1 MAKRNKNKRARTV
14 SERQDYRQGGRVKK
28 FTGGSPVRS
37 GQMSRFRNLA
47 REGQAELEELQRANK
62 SIPAPTPAPQPRM
75 GQDIMPR
82 QDIMPKGAKTG
93 RPDVGVAP
101 SPAPQP
107 APTFRTADF
116 QDANG
121 NGVDDRDETVTTP
134 PAPTVG
140 RIDTTIQPGS
150 GFQDNQPQPPL
161 RRGQDITLP
170 GDKSGISDEP
180 VPAPSPTPPPRPTP
194 APEPEPTPP
203 PTGGVQVGDRKFIGD
218 VEYIWDGNGWIPMGD
233 RDYDGRGEP
242 EPDPG
247 ERGQEPTPAPSPT
260 PSPAPT
266 PAPAPTP
273 PPTPTPTPRG
283 RELAEDILSGDFQ
296 APQIPAVEEVPIGED
311 IPVYKIEEDFG
322 IPMSEVATLPQPS
335 QEQVQEMQNIREA
348 GDPIEV
354 QVKKILDV
362 TTLPE
367 NVAIKVATGELSPE
381 AIAREIN
388 IARVGEIKAAEVEIE
403 EGALTNRVVGA
414 ISPEAKAVAAKNAG
428 LTLSRVTR
436 AKKQLRNAG
445 LSEEDIAELGN
456 DPEALEDR
464 ALDFTEQQRGI
475 IEGLP
480 EEALVSN
487 QIDSLLSGIE
497 EGEIPAWARP
507 AVAAVEARLAQRGM
521 SASTVG
527 RDALLNSIIQSAL
540 PIAQSNAQAIQQSV
554 SQQRSIE
561 AQAFEADAQRQQQ
574 AALTNANNV
583 FQMDMAQF
591 SADQQ
596 TALANS
602 KFLQTVSLTEASNRQ
617 QAAVQNAVLM
627 SQANIAEANLFQQ
640 AQIANAKNFLAMDMA
655 NLSNTQQSFMLEA
668 QQEQQRMLSN
678 QAALNAAEQFNA
690 ASEMQ
695 VEQFNAN
702 LASNVDKF
710 NAGQI
715 NSAKQ
720 FNAAAQNAAEARRVA
735 NEMEVAKSN
744 AMIVNDINKYN
755 SQVAFERDRFN
766 VANQQAITQSNFEW
780 RRKANL
786 ADTAVQ
792 NQINMQNAMNAY
804 NLNTASL
811 SFIWQELRDD
821 ADRQWRHEENEL
833 NRKNALIQQAIDN
846 ASAIGKHYSSYSSIV
861 DMIGDIF
868 D

>member
-1 MAKRNKNKRARTV
+1 MARKRNKNKRARTV

-47 REGQAELEELQRANK
+47 REGQAQLDELNK
-62 SIPAPTPAPQPRM
+62 PLPTPAPQPRM
-75 GQDIMPR
+75 GQDIMP
-82 QDIMPKGAKTG
+82 KNAKIG

-101 SPAPQP
+101 SPAPSTNP
-107 APTFRTADF
+107 KIIPGATL
-116 QDANG
+116 
-121 NGVDDRDETVTTP
+121 P
-134 PAPTVG
+134 PAPPMVG
-140 RIDTTIQPGS
+140 GPVIPNLGVDRIGNYDLEKET
-150 GFQDNQPQPPL
+150 PL
-161 RRGQDITLP
+161 KGGQDRVLP
-170 GDKSGISDEP
+170 GDKTGIGDEP
-180 VPAPSPTPPPRPTP
+180 VPAPSPTPPP
-194 APEPEPTPP
+194 APTPP
-203 PTGGVQVGDRKFIGD
+203 PPPEDKGPQIGDRKFIGD
-218 VEYIWDGNGWIPMGD
+218 VEYIWDGNGWIPTSDGG
-233 RDYDGRGEP
+233 YDGRGEP

-247 ERGQEPTPAPSPT
+247 GQEPTPAPSPT
-260 PSPAPT
+260 PSPEPT

-273 PPTPTPTPRG
+273 EPAPTPAPRG

-367 NVAIKVATGELSPE
+367 DVAIKIATGELSPE
-381 AIAREIN
+381 AIAREIS

-403 EGALTNRVVGA
+403 EGALANRVVGA
-414 ISPEAKAVAAKNAG
+414 ISPEPEAKAVAAKNAG

-602 KFLQTVSLTEASNRQ
+602 RFLQTVSLTEASNRQ

-702 LASNVDKF
+702 LASNVEKF

-846 ASAIGKHYSSYSSIV
+846 ASAIGKHYSSYSNIV

>member
-1 MAKRNKNKRARTV
+1 MARKRNKNKRARTV

-28 FTGGSPVRS
+28 FTGGSPIRS

-62 SIPAPTPAPQPRM
+62 STPAATPAPQPRM

-93 RPDVGVAP
+93 RPDVGSAPIQTTPTP
-101 SPAPQP
+101 SPAPQ
-107 APTFRTADF
+107 
-116 QDANG
+116 
-121 NGVDDRDETVTTP
+121 

-170 GDKSGISDEP
+170 GDKIGIGDEP

-194 APEPEPTPP
+194 SPEPEPTPP
-203 PTGGVQVGDRKFIGD
+203 STGGVQIGDRKDIAGEEHIWNGNAWIATGRQGGVYEDDGGAGGQVGIGD
-218 VEYIWDGNGWIPMGD
+218 QDDEDVG
-233 RDYDGRGEP
+233 
-242 EPDPG
+242 
-247 ERGQEPTPAPSPT
+247 GQEEDEDEEDT
-260 PSPAPT
+260 
-266 PAPAPTP
+266 TP
-273 PPTPTPTPRG
+273 PPTPAPTPTPRG

-367 NVAIKVATGELSPE
+367 DVAIKVATGELSPE
-381 AIAREIN
+381 AIAREIS

-403 EGALTNRVVGA
+403 EGALANRVVGA

-602 KFLQTVSLTEASNRQ
+602 RFLQTVSLTEASNRQ

-690 ASEMQ
+690 ASDMQ

-702 LASNVDKF
+702 LASNVEKF

-846 ASAIGKHYSSYSSIV
+846 ASAIGKHYSSYSNIV

>member
-1 MAKRNKNKRARTV
+1 MARKKNKNKRARTV

-47 REGQAELEELQRANK
+47 REGQAQLDELNK
-62 SIPAPTPAPQPRM
+62 PLPTPAPQPRM
-75 GQDIMPR
+75 GQDIMPE
-82 QDIMPKGAKTG
+82 GAKTG

-101 SPAPQP
+101 SPAPRQDIVLPGGKTGIGDEPMPASTIGQP
-107 APTFRTADF
+107 
-116 QDANG
+116 
-121 NGVDDRDETVTTP
+121 VITP
-134 PAPTVG
+134 P
-140 RIDTTIQPGS
+140 
-150 GFQDNQPQPPL
+150 
-161 RRGQDITLP
+161 
-170 GDKSGISDEP
+170 
-180 VPAPSPTPPPRPTP
+180 PTP
-194 APEPEPTPP
+194 APEPEPTPL

-242 EPDPG
+242 EPGGP
-247 ERGQEPTPAPSPT
+247 EPTPAPSPT
-260 PSPAPT
+260 PSPEPT

-322 IPMSEVATLPQPS
+322 IPMSEIATLPQPS

-367 NVAIKVATGELSPE
+367 DVAIKVATGELSPE

-507 AVAAVEARLAQRGM
+507 AVASVEQMLAQRGM

>member
-1 MAKRNKNKRARTV
+1 MARKRNKNKRARTV

-47 REGQAELEELQRANK
+47 REGQAQIDELNKPVQPDPQIDELTRPVDPIAK
-62 SIPAPTPAPQPRM
+62 S
-75 GQDIMPR
+75 DIVA
-82 QDIMPKGAKTG
+82 KGTKTG
-93 RPDVGVAP
+93 RPDVDVAL
-101 SPAPQP
+101 SPAPKQN
-107 APTFRTADF
+107 R
-116 QDANG
+116 
-121 NGVDDRDETVTTP
+121 V
-134 PAPTVG
+134 
-140 RIDTTIQPGS
+140 
-150 GFQDNQPQPPL
+150 
-161 RRGQDITLP
+161 LP

-194 APEPEPTPP
+194 APEPEPTPLS
-203 PTGGVQVGDRKFIGD
+203 TEGVQVGDRKFIGD
-218 VEYIWDGNGWIPMGD
+218 VEYIWNGNAWIPISDGG
-233 RDYDGRGEP
+233 YDGRGEP

-247 ERGQEPTPAPSPT
+247 GQEPTPAPSPT
-260 PSPAPT
+260 PSPEPT

-273 PPTPTPTPRG
+273 EPEPTPTPRG

-322 IPMSEVATLPQPS
+322 IPLSEVATLPQPS

-348 GDPIEV
+348 GDPVEV

-367 NVAIKVATGELSPE
+367 DVAIKVATGELSPE

-445 LSEEDIAELGN
+445 LSEEDITELGN
-456 DPEALEDR
+456 DPEALENR

-487 QIDSLLSGIE
+487 QIDSLLAGIE
-497 EGEIPAWARP
+497 EGQIPAWARP

-655 NLSNTQQSFMLEA
+655 NLSNNQQSFMLEA

>member
-1 MAKRNKNKRARTV
+1 MARKRNKNKRARTV

-28 FTGGSPVRS
+28 FTGGSPIRS

-47 REGQAELEELQRANK
+47 REGQAQLDELNK
-62 SIPAPTPAPQPRM
+62 PLPTPAPQP
-75 GQDIMPR
+75 IIR
-82 QDIMPKGAKTG
+82 QDIIPKDAKTG
-93 RPDVGVAP
+93 RPYVGAAP
-101 SPAPQP
+101 SPAPVD
-107 APTFRTADF
+107 RI
-116 QDANG
+116 G
-121 NGVDDRDETVTTP
+121 NYNLEQ
-134 PAPTVG
+134 
-140 RIDTTIQPGS
+140 IKI
-150 GFQDNQPQPPL
+150 
-161 RRGQDITLP
+161 GQDRVLP
-170 GDKSGISDEP
+170 GDKTGIGDEP

-218 VEYIWDGNGWIPMGD
+218 VEYIWNGNAWIPTSDGG
-233 RDYDGRGEP
+233 YDGRGEP
-242 EPDPG
+242 EPGGP
-247 ERGQEPTPAPSPT
+247 EPTPAPSPT
-260 PSPAPT
+260 PSPEPT

-367 NVAIKVATGELSPE
+367 DVAIKIATGELSPE
-381 AIAREIN
+381 AIAREIS

-403 EGALTNRVVGA
+403 EGALANRVVGA

-602 KFLQTVSLTEASNRQ
+602 RFLQTVSLTEASNRQ

-690 ASEMQ
+690 ASDMQ

-702 LASNVDKF
+702 LASNIDKF

>member
-1 MAKRNKNKRARTV
+1 MARKRNKNKRARTV

-28 FTGGSPVRS
+28 FTGGSPIRS

-62 SIPAPTPAPQPRM
+62 STPAATPAPQPRM
-75 GQDIMPR
+75 GQDIV
-82 QDIMPKGAKTG
+82 PKGSKTG
-93 RPDVGVAP
+93 RPDVGSAPIQTTPTP
-101 SPAPQP
+101 SPAPQ
-107 APTFRTADF
+107 
-116 QDANG
+116 
-121 NGVDDRDETVTTP
+121 

-170 GDKSGISDEP
+170 GDKIGIGDEP

-194 APEPEPTPP
+194 SPEPEPTPP
-203 PTGGVQVGDRKFIGD
+203 STGGVQIGDRKDIAGEEHIWNGNAWIATGRQGGVYEDDGGAGGQVGIGD
-218 VEYIWDGNGWIPMGD
+218 QDDEDVG
-233 RDYDGRGEP
+233 
-242 EPDPG
+242 
-247 ERGQEPTPAPSPT
+247 GQEEDEDEEDT
-260 PSPAPT
+260 
-266 PAPAPTP
+266 TP
-273 PPTPTPTPRG
+273 PPTPAPTPTPRG

-367 NVAIKVATGELSPE
+367 DVAIKVATGELSPE
-381 AIAREIN
+381 AIAREIS

-403 EGALTNRVVGA
+403 EGALANRVVGA

-602 KFLQTVSLTEASNRQ
+602 RFLQTVSLTEASNRQ

-702 LASNVDKF
+702 LASNVEKF

-846 ASAIGKHYSSYSSIV
+846 ASAIGKHYSSYSNIV

>member
-1 MAKRNKNKRARTV
+1 MAKNKKKRTRTV
-14 SERQDYRQGGRVKK
+14 SVRQDYRQGGRVKK

-47 REGQAELEELQRANK
+47 RESQAQIDELNQ
-62 SIPAPTPAPQPRM
+62 PAQPEPTFGAV
-75 GQDIMPR
+75 
-82 QDIMPKGAKTG
+82 PKGTKTG
-93 RPDVGVAP
+93 RPDIGMTP
-101 SPAPQP
+101 SPAPSEKTEP
-107 APTFRTADF
+107 PSP
-116 QDANG
+116 DAG
-121 NGVDDRDETVTTP
+121 EPTTP
-134 PAPTVG
+134 PVSATPVTPVATPTPVS
-140 RIDTTIQPGS
+140 ITQPDLS
-150 GFQDNQPQPPL
+150 GTPRFGDFGGFGDYDRDQPP
-161 RRGQDITLP
+161 
-170 GDKSGISDEP
+170 
-180 VPAPSPTPPPRPTP
+180 
-194 APEPEPTPP
+194 
-203 PTGGVQVGDRKFIGD
+203 
-218 VEYIWDGNGWIPMGD
+218 
-233 RDYDGRGEP
+233 RDF
-242 EPDPG
+242 EPDPDPG
-247 ERGQEPTPAPSPT
+247 GTTPT

-266 PAPAPTP
+266 PAP
-273 PPTPTPTPRG
+273 TPTPEPTPVPTPAPSEG
-283 RELAEDILSGDFQ
+283 RKLAEDILSGDFQ

-311 IPVYKIEEDFG
+311 IPAYKIEQDFG

-335 QEQVQEMQNIREA
+335 QEQIQEMENIREA
-348 GDPIEV
+348 GDPVEV

-367 NVAIKVATGELSPE
+367 DVAIKVATGELSPK
-381 AIAREIN
+381 AIAQQIG

-403 EGALTNRVVGA
+403 EGALAKRVVGVL
-414 ISPEAKAVAAKNAG
+414 SPEAKAEAAKNAG
-428 LTLSRVTR
+428 LTLSRLTR

-445 LSEEDIAELGN
+445 LSEEDITELGN
-456 DPEALEDR
+456 EPEALEDR
-464 ALDFTEQQRGI
+464 LTDFTEAQRGI

-487 QIDSLLSGIE
+487 QLNTLLDGLES
-497 EGEIPAWARP
+497 GEIPVWAKP
-507 AVAAVEARLAQRGM
+507 AVASVEKMLAERGM

-527 RDALLNSIIQSAL
+527 RDTLINTIIQSSIPL
-540 PIAQSNAQAIQQSV
+540 AQANAQAIQQSV
-554 SQQRSIE
+554 AQQRGIE
-561 AQAFEADAQRQQQ
+561 AQAAEADAQRQQQ
-574 AALTNANNV
+574 TALFNAGNV
-583 FQMDMAQF
+583 FKMDMAQF

-596 TALANS
+596 TELANS

-617 QAAVQNAVLM
+617 QAVVQNAVLM

-640 AQIANAKNFLAMDMA
+640 AQISNAKNFLAMDMA

-678 QAALNAAEQFNA
+678 QGALNAAEQFNA

-695 VEQFNAN
+695 VEQFNSN
-702 LASNVDKF
+702 LASNVEKF
-710 NAGQI
+710 NASQI

-744 AMIVNDINKYN
+744 AVILNDINKYN

-786 ADTAVQ
+786 ANTAVQ
-792 NQINMQNAMNAY
+792 NQINMQNAMNSF

-811 SFIWQELRDD
+811 SFIWQELRDN

-846 ASAIGKHYSSYSSIV
+846 ASAIGKHYSSYSNIV

>member
-1 MAKRNKNKRARTV
+1 MTK
-14 SERQDYRQGGRVKK
+14 QPGD
-28 FTGGSPVRS
+28 S
-37 GQMSRFRNLA
+37 GYI
-47 REGQAELEELQRANK
+47 G
-62 SIPAPTPAPQPRM
+62 
-75 GQDIMPR
+75 GQDR
-82 QDIMPKGAKTG
+82 
-93 RPDVGVAP
+93 V
-101 SPAPQP
+101 
-107 APTFRTADF
+107 
-116 QDANG
+116 
-121 NGVDDRDETVTTP
+121 
-134 PAPTVG
+134 
-140 RIDTTIQPGS
+140 
-150 GFQDNQPQPPL
+150 
-161 RRGQDITLP
+161 LP

-180 VPAPSPTPPPRPTP
+180 VPAPSPTPPP
-194 APEPEPTPP
+194 APTPP
-203 PTGGVQVGDRKFIGD
+203 PPPEDKGPQIGDRKFIGD
-218 VEYIWDGNGWIPMGD
+218 VEYIWDGNGWIPTSDGG
-233 RDYDGRGEP
+233 YDGRGEP

-247 ERGQEPTPAPSPT
+247 GQEPTPAPSPT
-260 PSPAPT
+260 PSPEPTPAPVPTPEPAPT
-266 PAPAPTP
+266 PA
-273 PPTPTPTPRG
+273 PRG

-322 IPMSEVATLPQPS
+322 IPLSEVATLPQPS

-367 NVAIKVATGELSPE
+367 DVAIKIATGELSPE
-381 AIAREIN
+381 AIAREIS

-403 EGALTNRVVGA
+403 EGALANRVVGA

-702 LASNVDKF
+702 LASNVEKF

-846 ASAIGKHYSSYSSIV
+846 ASAIGKHYSSYSNIV

>member
-1 MAKRNKNKRARTV
+1 MAKSKNKRARTISV
-14 SERQDYRQGGRVKK
+14 RQDYRKGGKVEREQK

-37 GQMSRFRNLA
+37 GQLSRFRNLA
-47 REGQAELEELQRANK
+47 REGQAQIDELNQ
-62 SIPAPTPAPQPRM
+62 PAQPEPTFGAV
-75 GQDIMPR
+75 
-82 QDIMPKGAKTG
+82 PKGAKTG
-93 RPDVGVAP
+93 RPDVGM
-101 SPAPQP
+101 
-107 APTFRTADF
+107 
-116 QDANG
+116 
-121 NGVDDRDETVTTP
+121 E
-134 PAPTVG
+134 
-140 RIDTTIQPGS
+140 
-150 GFQDNQPQPPL
+150 
-161 RRGQDITLP
+161 
-170 GDKSGISDEP
+170 
-180 VPAPSPTPPPRPTP
+180 PAPSQPVEVPTDEAAPVASPTP
-194 APEPEPTPP
+194 AAQPVVPTQPVVP
-203 PTGGVQVGDRKFIGD
+203 ISQPDLSGTPRFGDFGAFGD
-218 VEYIWDGNGWIPMGD
+218 YD
-233 RDYDGRGEP
+233 RDQPPRNGEP

-247 ERGQEPTPAPSPT
+247 GGTPTPT
-260 PSPAPT
+260 PAPT
-266 PAPAPTP
+266 PAPTP
-273 PPTPTPTPRG
+273 SPEPTPTPTPSPSEG
-283 RELAEDILSGDFQ
+283 RKLAEDILSGDFQ

-311 IPVYKIEEDFG
+311 IPAYKIEQDFG

-335 QEQVQEMQNIREA
+335 QEQIQEIENIQKA
-348 GDPIEV
+348 GDPVEV

-367 NVAIKVATGELSPE
+367 DVAIKVATGELSPK
-381 AIAREIN
+381 AIAQQIN

-403 EGALTNRVVGA
+403 EGALAKRVVGVL
-414 ISPEAKAVAAKNAG
+414 SPKAKADAAKNAG
-428 LTLSRVTR
+428 LTLSRLTR

-445 LSEEDIAELGN
+445 LSEEDITELGN
-456 DPEALEDR
+456 EPEALEDR
-464 ALDFTEQQRGI
+464 LTDFTEAQRGI

-487 QIDSLLSGIE
+487 QLNTLLDGLES
-497 EGEIPAWARP
+497 GEIPVWAKP
-507 AVAAVEARLAQRGM
+507 AVASVEKMLAERGM

-527 RDALLNSIIQSAL
+527 RDTLINTIIQSSIPL
-540 PIAQSNAQAIQQSV
+540 AQANAQAIQQSV
-554 SQQRSIE
+554 SQQKSIE
-561 AQAFEADAQRQQQ
+561 AQAFEADAQREQQ
-574 AALTNANNV
+574 AALQRANVV

-596 TALANS
+596 TELANS

-617 QAAVQNAVLM
+617 QAVVQNAVLM

-640 AQIANAKNFLAMDMA
+640 AQISNAKNFLAMDMA

-678 QAALNAAEQFNA
+678 QGALNAAEQFNA

-695 VEQFNAN
+695 VEQFNSN
-702 LASNVDKF
+702 LASNIDKF
-710 NAGQI
+710 NATQI

-720 FNAAAQNAAEARRVA
+720 FNAAAQNSAEARRVA

-744 AMIVNDINKYN
+744 AIIVNDINKYN

-786 ADTAVQ
+786 ANTAVQ

-811 SFIWQELRDD
+811 SFIWQEQRDN

-846 ASAIGKHYSSYSSIV
+846 ASAIGKHYSSYSNIV

>member
-1 MAKRNKNKRARTV
+1 MATKRNKNKRARTV

-47 REGQAELEELQRANK
+47 REGQAQLDELNK
-62 SIPAPTPAPQPRM
+62 PLPTPAPQPRM
-75 GQDIMPR
+75 GQDIMPE
-82 QDIMPKGAKTG
+82 GAKTG

-101 SPAPQP
+101 SPAPRQDIVLPGGKTGIGDEPMPASTIGQP
-107 APTFRTADF
+107 
-116 QDANG
+116 
-121 NGVDDRDETVTTP
+121 VITP
-134 PAPTVG
+134 P
-140 RIDTTIQPGS
+140 
-150 GFQDNQPQPPL
+150 
-161 RRGQDITLP
+161 
-170 GDKSGISDEP
+170 
-180 VPAPSPTPPPRPTP
+180 PTP
-194 APEPEPTPP
+194 APEPEPTPL

-242 EPDPG
+242 EPGGP
-247 ERGQEPTPAPSPT
+247 EPTPAPSPT
-260 PSPAPT
+260 PSPEPT

-322 IPMSEVATLPQPS
+322 IPMSEIATLPQPS

-367 NVAIKVATGELSPE
+367 DVAIKVATGELSPE

-507 AVAAVEARLAQRGM
+507 AVASVEQMLAQRGM

>member
-1 MAKRNKNKRARTV
+1 M
-14 SERQDYRQGGRVKK
+14 
-28 FTGGSPVRS
+28 
-37 GQMSRFRNLA
+37 NLYLH
-47 REGQAELEELQRANK
+47 QVLLH
-62 SIPAPTPAPQPRM
+62 
-75 GQDIMPR
+75 
-82 QDIMPKGAKTG
+82 
-93 RPDVGVAP
+93 
-101 SPAPQP
+101 
-107 APTFRTADF
+107 
-116 QDANG
+116 
-121 NGVDDRDETVTTP
+121 
-134 PAPTVG
+134 
-140 RIDTTIQPGS
+140 
-150 GFQDNQPQPPL
+150 L
-161 RRGQDITLP
+161 
-170 GDKSGISDEP
+170 
-180 VPAPSPTPPPRPTP
+180 PTP

-203 PTGGVQVGDRKFIGD
+203 PTGGVQVGDRKDIAG
-218 VEYIWDGNGWIPMGD
+218 EEHIWDGNAWIPTGRQGGD
-233 RDYDGRGEP
+233 YEDDGRAGGQVGIGDQDDE
-242 EPDPG
+242 DVG
-247 ERGQEPTPAPSPT
+247 GQEEDDEDDEDTTSPPTPE
-260 PSPAPT
+260 
-266 PAPAPTP
+266 
-273 PPTPTPTPRG
+273 PTPTPRG
-283 RELAEDILSGDFQ
+283 RQLAEDILSGDFQ

-367 NVAIKVATGELSPE
+367 DVAIKVATGELSPE

-403 EGALTNRVVGA
+403 EGALANRVVGA

-602 KFLQTVSLTEASNRQ
+602 RFLQTVSLTEASNRQ

-690 ASEMQ
+690 ASDMQ

-702 LASNVDKF
+702 LASNIDKF

-846 ASAIGKHYSSYSSIV
+846 ASAIGKHYSSYSNIV